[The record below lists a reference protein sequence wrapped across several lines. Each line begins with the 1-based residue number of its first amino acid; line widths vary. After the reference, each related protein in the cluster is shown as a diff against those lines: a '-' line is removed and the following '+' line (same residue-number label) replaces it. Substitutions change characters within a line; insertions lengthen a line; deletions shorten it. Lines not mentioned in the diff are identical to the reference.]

1 MVGLVILLPF
11 LLIFVVM
18 IVLILVFSDRSKPKQ
33 YGVTSV
39 TQKGETVRSI
49 GEKRIADYF
58 DRKKIRYLYEKE
70 VKAKFLLFFEYK
82 ISSPDFYLSDYDV
95 YV

>member
-39 TQKGETVRSI
+39 TQKGAL
-49 GEKRIADYF
+49 EKKELQITSTE
-58 DRKKIRYLYEKE
+58 RKYGTCMKKR
-70 VKAKFLLFFEYK
+70 
-82 ISSPDFYLSDYDV
+82 
-95 YV
+95 